1 MKLIRAPHDC
11 KGSSGTK
18 EWKITRD
25 DGGKWD
31 VTHTSGKFA
40 DDVIG
45 RCDLEMAFNDR
56 LWYYLPE
63 SPPFMLARITLVN
76 PTTLD
81 EFSLPPVVLS
91 MWMTGSRTV
100 DDYTAYRRSPHV
112 KIRLTALPFTTSE
125 QVVEFL
131 AYLTGIKDSK
141 LVTGVAERS
150 YGMEGVNQES
160 RASIA
165 DELQK
170 TLLYLSPIV
179 KSIIAGVSAL
189 LLAYL
194 VVNGR

>member
-1 MKLIRAPHDC
+1 M
-11 KGSSGTK
+11 
-18 EWKITRD
+18 
-25 DGGKWD
+25 
-31 VTHTSGKFA
+31 F
-40 DDVIG
+40 
-45 RCDLEMAFNDR
+45 EMAFNDR

-141 LVTGVAERS
+141 LVTGGWCSLPPIVFYRRDLVAERS

-165 DELQK
+165 DELQSK
-170 TLLYLSPIV
+170 
-179 KSIIAGVSAL
+179 
-189 LLAYL
+189 
-194 VVNGR
+194 